1 MELIGVTSVSFSKNK
16 QLVNE
21 LKLKFPKAKIILSTT
36 KCSRHKLI
44 YLVKKCNRIIV
55 GLDVIDKEII
65 FYANKL
71 HTISKF
77 GVGLNNIDI
86 EECNKKKITVNYTKG
101 VNKRSV
107 SELVISSAISLSR
120 NLYNSNIQLKDGK
133 WIVKGGENLS
143 SKKFGI
149 IGFGNIGRDLA
160 KILGPLDCKI
170 YYNDILKLKNISK
183 KYISKSKK
191 FIYSQCDFI
200 SIHLPLTKKTKNL
213 INKNNLKTMKKNS
226 ILINTSR
233 GGIINEKDLFIFLK
247 RKKIKG
253 AILDVYENEPFLNK
267 NVLNLENLIA
277 LPHIGGSSK
286 ESILKMGRAS
296 IKNLET

>member
-1 MELIGVTSVSFSKNK
+1 MKYWTRSRKN
-16 QLVNE
+16 
-21 LKLKFPKAKIILSTT
+21 F
-36 KCSRHKLI
+36 
-44 YLVKKCNRIIV
+44 
-55 GLDVIDKEII
+55 
-65 FYANKL
+65 
-71 HTISKF
+71 
-77 GVGLNNIDI
+77 
-86 EECNKKKITVNYTKG
+86 
-101 VNKRSV
+101 
-107 SELVISSAISLSR
+107 
-120 NLYNSNIQLKDGK
+120 
-133 WIVKGGENLS
+133 
-143 SKKFGI
+143 
-149 IGFGNIGRDLA
+149 
-160 KILGPLDCKI
+160 GPLDCKI

-286 ESILKMGRAS
+286 EINFKNGSSINKKS
-296 IKNLET
+296 